1 MEYEAFVM
9 AVRRDINCLSGDRN
23 LKRNALVGLD
33 GIVKGG
39 NVSDEIFCRLFVE
52 ELHRPLFRLFGEA
65 SEKCRELSLSMTRRF
80 IVVVPLESLA
90 NLLPLLLS
98 ALLGWFRQLP
108 FPEQSEELR
117 LEALQLLDVLFDLC
131 TVRLAPFAGD
141 IVDAISKALSG
152 TCPDA
157 KKECCK
163 QGRLESSRFWRG
175 GANAAVFLCSRTFR
189 ERGIGL
195 RCQLDG
201 GILHG
206 RATFLAVR

>member
-1 MEYEAFVM
+1 MGYEEFVM
-9 AVRRDINCLSGDRN
+9 TVRRDINCLTGDRN
-23 LKRNALVGLD
+23 LKRNDLVRLD

-39 NVSDEIFCRLFVE
+39 NVSDEVLCRLFVE

-65 SEKCRELSLSMTRRF
+65 SEECRELTLSMTRRF
-80 IVVVPLESLA
+80 IDVVLLESLA
-90 NLLPLLLS
+90 NLLPLILS
-98 ALLGWFRQLP
+98 ALLGRCRP

-117 LEALQLLDVLFDLC
+117 LEALQLLGVLFDLC
-131 TVRLAPFAGD
+131 TVRSAPFAGD
-141 IVDAISKALSG
+141 IVDAISKALSD

-189 ERGIGL
+189 ERGVGL

-206 RATFLAVR
+206 RATFVAVR